1 MTPDPI
7 IEELHRIRAEIAA
20 QFHYD
25 VFAIGAML
33 QARQRAADRPVVSF
47 SAPPPEATPAP
58 TDKAVEQAE
67 ELSAALLDFST
78 RAEAEAWLQQH
89 PPLTKAPAPAS
100 IVN

>member
-20 QFHYD
+20 QFNYD

-47 SAPPPEATPAP
+47 SAPLPDATPAP
-58 TDKAVEQAE
+58 PVPP
-67 ELSAALLDFST
+67 ST
-78 RAEAEAWLQQH
+78 H
-89 PPLTKAPAPAS
+89 G
-100 IVN
+100 